1 MRRLT
6 LFITLLVWLG
16 HTLFG
21 ASQVLNN
28 LSYSQRA
35 NSKLVDLSYILN
47 LSQGQTAEISFQF
60 SSDDGLTFPVSCKTI
75 WGDVGKGITSGPRF
89 AIWDAGL
96 DWPINFTDKGRI
108 KATCIVSGGTQP
120 PSKPVAIEFVSV
132 PFKPS
137 SIAMSPSWIMAQN
150 FEHARIREGSKT
162 PSKFNVSKYE
172 VTNHQWNEV
181 VTWAVQNGYDL
192 VPMSYPA
199 GEENVPRTNVAI
211 KEVIKWL
218 NALSEMNNLTPC
230 YYVDPLE
237 PRFDDNGDGKFSAGP
252 DNWRCGQEPGDYDYQ
267 HDPNFDWSL
276 IPNGKENMQGGWL
289 NMDPNM
295 NFKWDPGEPWYD
307 RNRNRIFEPQEFM
320 DLNENGRLDD
330 GQTVVCRSGD
340 ISSIE
345 KVVGWFDLG
354 LHEKRQLNSL
364 GYVLPEDG
372 FCWRPDFHYL
382 AMGGRVERGEYGEY
396 HEPFTGKQ
404 KKGIVYIEE
413 WPWGSTSPDEMS
425 NIDQF
430 AITPFGAFS
439 KPQSV
444 GQTKANG
451 YGIYDMVGNVRELTT
466 GWQKGSPFPHSGHIP
481 GTMIS
486 AVGGSVKKGFEKTS
500 KYNPADPF
508 NPGKEMIYPSHVMA
522 DNWSANISEAGES
535 DVGFRP
541 IRIQY

>member
-1 MRRLT
+1 MKIRRLT
-6 LFITLLVWLG
+6 LFITVLVWLG

-35 NSKLVDLSYILN
+35 NSKMVDLSYILN

-60 SSDDGLTFPVSCKTI
+60 SSDDGLTFPVACKTI
-75 WGDVGKGITSGPRF
+75 RGDVGKGITSGPRS
-89 AIWDAGL
+89 AVWDAGL
-96 DWPINFTDKGRI
+96 DWPINFTEKGRI
-108 KATCIVSGGTQP
+108 KATCIVSGGTKP

-137 SIAMSPSWIMAQN
+137 SIAMSPSWFMAQN

-172 VTNHQWNEV
+172 ITNHQWNEV
-181 VTWAVQNGYDL
+181 VSWALQNGYDL
-192 VPMSYPA
+192 IPMSYPV

-252 DNWRCGQEPGDYDYQ
+252 DDWWGGQEPGDYDYQ
-267 HDPNFDWSL
+267 NNPNFDWSL
-276 IPNGKENMQGGWL
+276 IPNGKENLQGGWL

-295 NFKWDPGEPWYD
+295 NCKWDPGEPWYD
-307 RNRNRIFEPQEFM
+307 RNRNRIFEPQEFI

-330 GQTVVCRSGD
+330 GQTIVCRSGD

-345 KVVGWFDLG
+345 KVFGWFDLV

-364 GYVLPEDG
+364 GYVLPEG
-372 FCWRPDFHYL
+372 ICHPDFHYL
-382 AMGGRVERGEYGEY
+382 AMGGRAERGEYGYY
-396 HEPFTGKQ
+396 HDPFTGKQ
-404 KKGIVYIEE
+404 KKGIVYTEE

-451 YGIYDMVGNVRELTT
+451 YGIYDMVGNVRELTKLWRT
-466 GWQKGSPFPHSGHIP
+466 GDPLHNPGSPP
-481 GTMIS
+481 GTTMILS
-486 AVGGSVKKGFEKTS
+486 AVGGSVKKGFEKTFDPRMPVP
-500 KYNPADPF
+500 PAT
-508 NPGKEMIYPSHVMA
+508 EIYPSHVMTG
-522 DNWSANISEAGES
+522 DWNSNISEAGEP